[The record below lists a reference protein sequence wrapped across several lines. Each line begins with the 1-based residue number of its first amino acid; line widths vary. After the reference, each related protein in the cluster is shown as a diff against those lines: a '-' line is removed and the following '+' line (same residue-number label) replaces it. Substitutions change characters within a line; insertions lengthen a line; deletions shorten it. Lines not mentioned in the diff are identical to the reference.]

1 MRRLSGIAA
10 SHTVHPYDVISV
22 DAQLDFEPQQPWSRW
37 GPDGMVLLLP
47 FGDGRWRVILYP
59 YRRPEAG
66 DARADA
72 PDAAWV
78 QALLYRIAGRE
89 LALHEVEWLSRYRCE
104 HRHAARYR
112 RHRVVLVGDAALVH
126 PPTGG
131 QGLNTG
137 LADAMSLGWRL
148 AAAVTEPRH
157 EVLLDAYAE
166 ERRRSATHVMRLTA
180 AMLHFNALPSPWGHA
195 LRAVVLTALRPP
207 LPRRRLAARLAGL
220 PACLPACLPAGE
232 RRTARHMRPQRRAG
246 PRCAAAGHGDH
257 RPRQAVRDPQ
267 SRPSCAPDLHPWHAG
282 CPSARHHD
290 AHGDRPVRR
299 RPAAV
304 HRPSGRALSVSP
316 GSVHP
321 GSVSSGPPDDSRAR
335 AATPGRVPCLAP
347 FACHAALLC
356 GALAIASV
364 TAAVPAVAADLEMK
378 PVQTQWFAA
387 AYQLTCGPLQLG
399 VSHFADRYGARRIL
413 LVALV
418 IFAAASLLAT
428 AATTTAVLIAARLV
442 QGVGGAAVSPVSLA
456 LLLTLR
462 GRTENEPHAVAGWV
476 STAAAAACLGPVLGG
491 LLTSLLGW
499 RAAFGAL
506 ALLAT
511 VSAGCAL
518 HALGGPGPSPT
529 SPRQAM
535 DVVGIALCT
544 GAAVTAL
551 ITLTAP
557 TVTASAPVQAS
568 TGLLTATLTGLLV
581 LRTRRHPQGALDAGL
596 LRQAV
601 TRRALLVLPALFGA
615 NSAFTFLTYFTL
627 TRAYGLSPLS
637 AALVALPAAA
647 PAVLTA
653 RLAVK
658 RTGEHRDGGAAGAT
672 AVKVKPGATIRVV
685 AQK

>member
-1 MRRLSGIAA
+1 
-10 SHTVHPYDVISV
+10 
-22 DAQLDFEPQQPWSRW
+22 
-37 GPDGMVLLLP
+37 
-47 FGDGRWRVILYP
+47 
-59 YRRPEAG
+59 
-66 DARADA
+66 
-72 PDAAWV
+72 
-78 QALLYRIAGRE
+78 
-89 LALHEVEWLSRYRCE
+89 
-104 HRHAARYR
+104 
-112 RHRVVLVGDAALVH
+112 
-126 PPTGG
+126 
-131 QGLNTG
+131 
-137 LADAMSLGWRL
+137 MS
-148 AAAVTEPRH
+148 P
-157 EVLLDAYAE
+157 
-166 ERRRSATHVMRLTA
+166 
-180 AMLHFNALPSPWGHA
+180 
-195 LRAVVLTALRPP
+195 
-207 LPRRRLAARLAGL
+207 
-220 PACLPACLPAGE
+220 
-232 RRTARHMRPQRRAG
+232 
-246 PRCAAAGHGDH
+246 
-257 RPRQAVRDPQ
+257 
-267 SRPSCAPDLHPWHAG
+267 
-282 CPSARHHD
+282 
-290 AHGDRPVRR
+290 
-299 RPAAV
+299 
-304 HRPSGRALSVSP
+304 
-316 GSVHP
+316 
-321 GSVSSGPPDDSRAR
+321 GPPDDSRAR
-335 AATPGRVPCLAP
+335 TATPGRVPCLAP

-364 TAAVPAVAADLEMK
+364 TAAVPTVAADLEMK

-418 IFAAASLLAT
+418 TFAAASLLAT

-442 QGVGGAAVSPVSLA
+442 QGVGGAALSPVSLA

-511 VSAGCAL
+511 ASAGCAL
-518 HALGGPGPSPT
+518 HAPGGPGTSPT

-544 GAAVTAL
+544 GAAVAALITL

-658 RTGEHRDGGAAGAT
+658 RTGEHRDGAPLMRTGLMCVAAGMLISGSGQRHPAPLWLISGACAFVGSGLGLANGAAMTVISRGRTPHGTARGAATATTFAMLGGATGPAAAGAALALVGHPPRTCGASTCDALGTPQGTQLALAFLGLLT
-672 AVKVKPGATIRVV
+672 AAMAFALTSRRHGRT
-685 AQK
+685 

>member
-1 MRRLSGIAA
+1 M
-10 SHTVHPYDVISV
+10 
-22 DAQLDFEPQQPWSRW
+22 
-37 GPDGMVLLLP
+37 
-47 FGDGRWRVILYP
+47 
-59 YRRPEAG
+59 
-66 DARADA
+66 
-72 PDAAWV
+72 
-78 QALLYRIAGRE
+78 
-89 LALHEVEWLSRYRCE
+89 
-104 HRHAARYR
+104 
-112 RHRVVLVGDAALVH
+112 
-126 PPTGG
+126 
-131 QGLNTG
+131 
-137 LADAMSLGWRL
+137 
-148 AAAVTEPRH
+148 
-157 EVLLDAYAE
+157 
-166 ERRRSATHVMRLTA
+166 
-180 AMLHFNALPSPWGHA
+180 
-195 LRAVVLTALRPP
+195 
-207 LPRRRLAARLAGL
+207 
-220 PACLPACLPAGE
+220 
-232 RRTARHMRPQRRAG
+232 
-246 PRCAAAGHGDH
+246 
-257 RPRQAVRDPQ
+257 
-267 SRPSCAPDLHPWHAG
+267 
-282 CPSARHHD
+282 
-290 AHGDRPVRR
+290 
-299 RPAAV
+299 
-304 HRPSGRALSVSP
+304 
-316 GSVHP
+316 HP
-321 GSVSSGPPDDSRAR
+321 GSVSPGPPDDSRAR
-335 AATPGRVPCLAP
+335 TATPGRVPCLAP

-356 GALAIASV
+356 GALAIASA

-418 IFAAASLLAT
+418 TFAAASLLAT

-442 QGVGGAAVSPVSLA
+442 QGAGGAALSPVSLT

-476 STAAAAACLGPVLGG
+476 STAAAATCLGPVLGG

-506 ALLAT
+506 TLLAT

-529 SPRQAM
+529 SPRQAV

-544 GAAVTAL
+544 GTAVAAL

-568 TGLLTATLTGLLV
+568 SGLLTATLTGLLV

-658 RTGEHRDGGAAGAT
+658 RTGEHRDGAPLMRTGLLCVAAGMLISGSGQRHPMPLWLISGACAFVGSGLGLANGAAMTVISCGRTPHGTARGAATATTFAMLGGATGPAAAGAALALVGHPPRT
-672 AVKVKPGATIRVV
+672 CGTSACDALGAPQGTPLALALLGLLTV
-685 AQK
+685 AMAFALTSRRAGDTSGRDRIT